1 MDCLQVQ
8 WMLSAFL
15 DDRVVESE
23 RRVLEEH
30 IQQCAGCGAR
40 LAGLVE
46 VRNALRAAP
55 VRPVNRQLALALRIL
70 ASRESA
76 RRRRQVDFRARFRD
90 LAGRLTFH
98 ANELMKP
105 FALPAAGGL
114 VTALLLFFTVMTGFQ
129 GISSGPRPNDIPT
142 VLTTG
147 PLLKSTLLDTY
158 TVPDEIEIY
167 VLVDGQGRVI
177 DYAPVKELSAAAR
190 KQLRLA
196 IGSSLL
202 FTQFD
207 PATTFGRPT
216 AGWVRVTYRSTQLDV
231 RG

>member
-23 RRVLEEH
+23 RRVLVEH
-30 IQQCAGCGAR
+30 IQRCAKCGAR
-40 LAGLVE
+40 HAGLVAA
-46 VRNALRAAP
+46 RNALRAAP
-55 VRPVNRQLALALRIL
+55 VRPVNRRLALALRIL
-70 ASRESA
+70 ASREAA
-76 RRRRQVDFRARFRD
+76 RRRRQVDFRTRFRD

-114 VTALLLFFTVMTGFQ
+114 ATALLLFFVVMTSFQ
-129 GISSGPRPNDIPT
+129 GIVSGPRPNDVPT

-147 PLLKSTLLDTY
+147 PLLKSTLLDT
-158 TVPDEIEIY
+158 VPDEISVY

-177 DYAPVKELSAAAR
+177 DYVPQEDLSVEAK

-207 PATTFGRPT
+207 PATNFGRPT
-216 AGWVRVTYRSTQLDV
+216 AGWVRVKYRSTQLDV